1 MALVGRA
8 RGAVC
13 GMGRGEGQSINDV
26 RPGTKNNHVIREVAC
41 IKYCIS
47 VPNAD
52 NGGFKIP
59 KNLWTSFM
67 DGPRGEENR
76 EQGGE
81 EEEEDT
87 RKRAAAAA
95 VILGSRGRSRGAI
108 PFGFVHVM

>member
-1 MALVGRA
+1 MMSAQV
-8 RGAVC
+8 
-13 GMGRGEGQSINDV
+13 
-26 RPGTKNNHVIREVAC
+26 PTTKNNNVIREVAC
-41 IKYCIS
+41 IYYCIS

-52 NGGFKIP
+52 KGGFKI
-59 KNLWTSFM
+59 KILWTSFM
-67 DGPRGEENR
+67 DAPRGEENR
-76 EQGGE
+76 EQGG

>member
-1 MALVGRA
+1 MIQLRDAESSRGSPINYFRTGAGDRLVI
-8 RGAVC
+8 VTVK
-13 GMGRGEGQSINDV
+13 RGEGQ
-26 RPGTKNNHVIREVAC
+26 KNC
-41 IKYCIS
+41 S
-47 VPNAD
+47 
-52 NGGFKIP
+52 
-59 KNLWTSFM
+59 KNLCTSFM

-87 RKRAAAAA
+87 RKRAAAA